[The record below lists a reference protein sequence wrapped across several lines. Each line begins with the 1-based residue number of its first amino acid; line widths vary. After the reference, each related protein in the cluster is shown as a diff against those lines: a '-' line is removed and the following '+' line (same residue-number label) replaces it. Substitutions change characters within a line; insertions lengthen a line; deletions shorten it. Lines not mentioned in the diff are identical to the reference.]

1 MIELHKDSESDF
13 MLKQYQDKKLKLS
26 GFLFE
31 ELLTNTDSRSE
42 VMYLIKIFIEKFYQQ
57 EIKNHQ
63 RFKKEDYLRSE
74 EHTSELQSRP
84 HLVCRLL
91 LEKKKKK
98 KLHYKKKQ

>member
-1 MIELHKDSESDF
+1 MKDNKLYNILDLIEEIDKVDKMIELHKDSESDF

-63 RFKKEDYLRSE
+63 RFKKEDYLKRIE
-74 EHTSELQSRP
+74 D
-84 HLVCRLL
+84 VF
-91 LEKKKKK
+91 LEMN
-98 KLHYKKKQ
+98 

>member
-1 MIELHKDSESDF
+1 MKDNKLYNILDLIEEIDKVDKMIELHKDSESDL

-31 ELLTNTDSRSE
+31 ELLTNTGSRSE

-63 RFKKEDYLRSE
+63 RFKRED
-74 EHTSELQSRP
+74 
-84 HLVCRLL
+84 HLKRIEDVF
-91 LEKKKKK
+91 LEMN
-98 KLHYKKKQ
+98 